1 LPKQYV
7 QILFEMTAMTKF
19 WKYAVSG
26 LSACLLWQGGL
37 AAVPGIPVMQQKLID
52 GWIARHPQYRL
63 ASLDDCQCEEGIREI
78 RKGWG
83 QGRWRHPGQKDY
95 LPYYLAGAFT
105 GKPGFAAL
113 FRNASGPFAAKIV
126 VFSLPQG
133 RSHTLDFP
141 FADEGSLEQVGL
153 FRTGHELLVGTFGSE
168 AEPLQVPQERD

>member
-1 LPKQYV
+1 MPKQYV
-7 QILFEMTAMTKF
+7 QILFEMTAMTRF

-37 AAVPGIPVMQQKLID
+37 AAVPGIPVMQQKLI
-52 GWIARHPQYRL
+52 
-63 ASLDDCQCEEGIREI
+63 DDCQCEEGIREI

-113 FRNASGPFAAKIV
+113 FCNASAPFAAKIV
-126 VFSLPQG
+126 VFALPQG

-168 AEPLQVPQERD
+168 AEPL